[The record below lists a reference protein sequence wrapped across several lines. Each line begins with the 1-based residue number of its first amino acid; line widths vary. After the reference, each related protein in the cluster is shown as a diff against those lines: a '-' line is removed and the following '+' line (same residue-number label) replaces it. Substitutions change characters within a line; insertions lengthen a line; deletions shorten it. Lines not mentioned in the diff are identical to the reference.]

1 MGILDLHYQKIARA
15 EQFGKPSLVCDMME
29 IYRFLIDDFLI
40 QYYRNVQRKDFV
52 VKPEVMSRGK
62 IGKREYLNDL
72 DTRDLMNSLNK
83 YFEMTVEIPRIRY
96 GKRQTFETLISEEA
110 LLFASYL
117 RNERRTWVPRIASL
131 A

>member
-1 MGILDLHYQKIARA
+1 
-15 EQFGKPSLVCDMME
+15 MME